1 MNMPVLL
8 QINVVVNSGSTG
20 RIVEEIGQKAI
31 SLGWD
36 SYIAYGRNK
45 CPSQSNLI
53 KIGTNWDLRFHG
65 LQTRLF
71 DRHGLGSKRA
81 TERLIKKI
89 GEIHPDIIHLHVIHG
104 YYLNYK
110 VLFKF
115 LSESNIPVVWTMHD
129 CWAYTGHCV
138 CLLYTSPSPRDRG

>member
-53 KIGTNWDLRFHG
+53 KI
-65 LQTRLF
+65 
-71 DRHGLGSKRA
+71 
-81 TERLIKKI
+81 ER
-89 GEIHPDIIHLHVIHG
+89 
-104 YYLNYK
+104 
-110 VLFKF
+110 
-115 LSESNIPVVWTMHD
+115 
-129 CWAYTGHCV
+129 
-138 CLLYTSPSPRDRG
+138 

>member
-53 KIGTNWDLRFHG
+53 KIGT
-65 LQTRLF
+65 
-71 DRHGLGSKRA
+71 
-81 TERLIKKI
+81 I
-89 GEIHPDIIHLHVIHG
+89 GI
-104 YYLNYK
+104 
-110 VLFKF
+110 
-115 LSESNIPVVWTMHD
+115 
-129 CWAYTGHCV
+129 
-138 CLLYTSPSPRDRG
+138 